1 MEVIAV
7 NSGNY
12 STKAKSKS
20 QELIFRTKI
29 QENVD
34 ATNYVLINDIKY
46 EIGEG
51 EIDIDNLKH
60 NSIAHTLC
68 TLYAVSIL
76 HNEYDVCLVTCLP
89 INQFKNKK
97 LREQYG
103 ESLKGSYEVE
113 TDKGKDRF
121 CIKEVIVYMEG
132 AAALL
137 THSDFFKN
145 SIVSVID
152 VGGYNVNALQF
163 DRLHLVNGSED
174 DFDMGV
180 YNLKAKI
187 THDLNKT
194 FNYHLKE
201 YELNYILK
209 KPTEGQRAIITKH
222 YTSFISRLRNK
233 LKQRGYNLSLNEFLF
248 SGGGSTDLESQLKNE
263 FPNCYIGDVFDT
275 VRGLYQVG
283 VKKCSSV

>member
-20 QELIFRTKI
+20 REIIFRTKI
-29 QENVD
+29 QENID
-34 ATNYVLINDIKY
+34 ATKYVLVNGVKY
-46 EIGEG
+46 EVGDG

-68 TLYAVSIL
+68 TLYAVSLL
-76 HNEYDVCLVTCLP
+76 HNEYDICLMTCLP
-89 INQFKNKK
+89 INQFKNKS
-97 LREQYG
+97 LREKYK
-103 ESLKGSYEVE
+103 ESLKGNYEVE
-113 TDKGKDRF
+113 TERGKDRF
-121 CIKEVIVYMEG
+121 NIKEVIVYMEG

-137 THSDFFKN
+137 THSETFKN
-145 SIVSVID
+145 DIVSVID
-152 VGGYNVNALQF
+152 IGGYNVNALQF
-163 DRLHLVNGSED
+163 DKLHLVNGSED
-174 DFDMGV
+174 DFDLGV
-180 YNLKAKI
+180 YNIKSKI

-201 YELNYILK
+201 YELNHILK
-209 KPTEGQRAIITKH
+209 KPTEEQERIILKH
-222 YTSFISRLRNK
+222 YTSFINRLRNE
-233 LKQRGYNLSLNEFLF
+233 LKQRGYNLSLNKFLF
-248 SGGGSTDLESQLKNE
+248 TGGGSMDLEIQLKNE

-275 VRGLYQVG
+275 VIGLYQVG